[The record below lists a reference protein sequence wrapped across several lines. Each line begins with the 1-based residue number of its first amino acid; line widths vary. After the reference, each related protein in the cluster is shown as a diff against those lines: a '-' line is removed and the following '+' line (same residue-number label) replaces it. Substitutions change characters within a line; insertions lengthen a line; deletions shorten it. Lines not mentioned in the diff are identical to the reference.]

1 MSNTTEQEQA
11 EECVDVFHFLV
22 NKSKGIRRID
32 EFPNMTNEMLSRSWS
47 NDRIFK
53 VLGDNWLRILG
64 DVWC

>member
-1 MSNTTEQEQA
+1 M
-11 EECVDVFHFLV
+11 FHFLV